1 MEKNVDKLFDE
12 MLDSVMEFDN
22 NYDNSSFNVWNIDE
36 DYEENEVEDFLRW
49 NFKLSEEEI
58 ELILSA
64 EKARIINEEN
74 Y

>member
-1 MEKNVDKLFDE
+1 MNNDE
-12 MLDSVMEFDN
+12 MMYAARCEYLDKVVETTRTVLEEGD
-22 NYDNSSFNVWNIDE
+22 IEE
-36 DYEENEVEDFLRW
+36 DEVEDFLRW

-64 EKARIINEEN
+64 I

>member
-1 MEKNVDKLFDE
+1 MNSDE
-12 MLDSVMEFDN
+12 MMYAARCEYLDKVVETTRIVLEEGD
-22 NYDNSSFNVWNIDE
+22 IEEDE
-36 DYEENEVEDFLRW
+36 IEDFLRW

-64 EKARIINEEN
+64 V

>member
-1 MEKNVDKLFDE
+1 MYAARCEYLDKVVETTRTVLEEGDIE
-12 MLDSVMEFDN
+12 
-22 NYDNSSFNVWNIDE
+22 E
-36 DYEENEVEDFLRW
+36 DEVEDFLRW

-64 EKARIINEEN
+64 V

>member
-1 MEKNVDKLFDE
+1 MNTDE
-12 MLDSVMEFDN
+12 MMYAARCEYLDKVVETTKTVLEEGD
-22 NYDNSSFNVWNIDE
+22 IEE
-36 DYEENEVEDFLRW
+36 DEVEDFLRW

-64 EKARIINEEN
+64 V

>member
-1 MEKNVDKLFDE
+1 MNNDE
-12 MLDSVMEFDN
+12 MMYAARCEYLDKVVETTRT
-22 NYDNSSFNVWNIDE
+22 VLEEGEIEE
-36 DYEENEVEDFLRW
+36 DEVEDFLRW

-64 EKARIINEEN
+64 I

>member
-1 MEKNVDKLFDE
+1 MNNDE
-12 MLDSVMEFDN
+12 MMYAARCEYLDKVVETTRAVLEEGD
-22 NYDNSSFNVWNIDE
+22 IEE
-36 DYEENEVEDFLRW
+36 DEVEDFLRW

-64 EKARIINEEN
+64 V

>member
-1 MEKNVDKLFDE
+1 MNSDE
-12 MLDSVMEFDN
+12 MMYAARCECLDKVVETARTVLEEGD
-22 NYDNSSFNVWNIDE
+22 IEE
-36 DYEENEVEDFLRW
+36 DEVEDFLRW

-64 EKARIINEEN
+64 V

>member
-1 MEKNVDKLFDE
+1 MNNDE
-12 MLDSVMEFDN
+12 MMYAARCEYLDKIVETTRTVLEEGD
-22 NYDNSSFNVWNIDE
+22 IEE
-36 DYEENEVEDFLRW
+36 DEVEDFLRW

-64 EKARIINEEN
+64 I

>member
-1 MEKNVDKLFDE
+1 MKNFFIYSTKIEV
-12 MLDSVMEFDN
+12 VP
-22 NYDNSSFNVWNIDE
+22 
-36 DYEENEVEDFLRW
+36 YEEGDIEEDEVEDFLRW

-64 EKARIINEEN
+64 I

>member
-1 MEKNVDKLFDE
+1 MNSDE
-12 MLDSVMEFDN
+12 MMYAARWEYLDKVVETARTVLEEGD
-22 NYDNSSFNVWNIDE
+22 IEE
-36 DYEENEVEDFLRW
+36 DEVEDFLRW

-64 EKARIINEEN
+64 V

>member
-1 MEKNVDKLFDE
+1 MNNDE
-12 MLDSVMEFDN
+12 MMYAARCEYLDKVVETTRTVLEEGD
-22 NYDNSSFNVWNIDE
+22 IEE
-36 DYEENEVEDFLRW
+36 DEVEDFLRW

-64 EKARIINEEN
+64 V

>member
-1 MEKNVDKLFDE
+1 MNSDE
-12 MLDSVMEFDN
+12 MMYAARCEYLDKVVETTRTVLEEED
-22 NYDNSSFNVWNIDE
+22 IEEDE
-36 DYEENEVEDFLRW
+36 EEDFLRW

-64 EKARIINEEN
+64 V

>member
-1 MEKNVDKLFDE
+1 MNSEEMMYAARCEYLDKVVETTRTVLEEGDIE
-12 MLDSVMEFDN
+12 
-22 NYDNSSFNVWNIDE
+22 E
-36 DYEENEVEDFLRW
+36 DEVEDFLRW

-64 EKARIINEEN
+64 I

>member
-1 MEKNVDKLFDE
+1 MNSDE
-12 MLDSVMEFDN
+12 MMYAARCEYLDKMVETTRIVLEEGD
-22 NYDNSSFNVWNIDE
+22 I
-36 DYEENEVEDFLRW
+36 EENEVEDFLRW

>member
-1 MEKNVDKLFDE
+1 MNSDE
-12 MLDSVMEFDN
+12 MMYAACCEYLDKVVETTRTVLEEGD
-22 NYDNSSFNVWNIDE
+22 IEE
-36 DYEENEVEDFLRW
+36 DEVEDFLRW

-64 EKARIINEEN
+64 V

>member
-1 MEKNVDKLFDE
+1 MNTDE
-12 MLDSVMEFDN
+12 MMYAARCEYLDKVVETTRTVLEEGD
-22 NYDNSSFNVWNIDE
+22 IEE
-36 DYEENEVEDFLRW
+36 DEVEDFLRW

-64 EKARIINEEN
+64 V

>member
-1 MEKNVDKLFDE
+1 MNSDE
-12 MLDSVMEFDN
+12 MMYAARCEYLDKVVETVRTVLEEGD
-22 NYDNSSFNVWNIDE
+22 IEE
-36 DYEENEVEDFLRW
+36 DEVEDFLRW

-64 EKARIINEEN
+64 V

>member
-1 MEKNVDKLFDE
+1 MNSDE
-12 MLDSVMEFDN
+12 MMYAARCEYLDKVVETTRTVLEEGD
-22 NYDNSSFNVWNIDE
+22 IEE
-36 DYEENEVEDFLRW
+36 DEVEDFLRW

>member
-1 MEKNVDKLFDE
+1 MNSDE
-12 MLDSVMEFDN
+12 MMYAARWEYLDKIVETTRTVLEEGD
-22 NYDNSSFNVWNIDE
+22 IEE
-36 DYEENEVEDFLRW
+36 DEVEDFLRW

-64 EKARIINEEN
+64 V